1 MKKGKM
7 KLFLSLL
14 IVLATVS
21 FVGCGNKTVQNN
33 NVQTV
38 DISDFENE
46 SSERM
51 SKYLTEKSEE
61 LLSEIDGVETVKA
74 IVNYNETTDK
84 YMIDVEYSISE
95 GNEDK
100 SEDIKELMQEILTK
114 TFEFESINFK

>member
-84 YMIDVEYSISE
+84 YMIDVEYSILE

>member
-33 NVQTV
+33 NIQTV

-100 SEDIKELMQEILTK
+100 SEDIKKLMQEILTK